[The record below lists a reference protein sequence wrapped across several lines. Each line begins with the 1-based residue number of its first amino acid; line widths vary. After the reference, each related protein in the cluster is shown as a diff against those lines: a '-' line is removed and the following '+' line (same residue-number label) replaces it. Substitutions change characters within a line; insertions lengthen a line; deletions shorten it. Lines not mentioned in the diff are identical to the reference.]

1 MAVIPESVSPDLV
14 LANIITKAR
23 SSSNTSSHIENG
35 GENISS
41 SKQNVET
48 PVLLPLDTR
57 SELINLREGVIRSEV
72 TDWTLQRSILR
83 DAMIETFMSQKME
96 NAEDWFK
103 KVPTYLRQA
112 TNPNEKKYLEEIC
125 RIVAQAESKVQR
137 KH

>member
-1 MAVIPESVSPDLV
+1 M
-14 LANIITKAR
+14 
-23 SSSNTSSHIENG
+23 
-35 GENISS
+35 
-41 SKQNVET
+41 
-48 PVLLPLDTR
+48 
-57 SELINLREGVIRSEV
+57 
-72 TDWTLQRSILR
+72 R

-125 RIVAQAESKVQR
+125 RIVAQSESKVQR